1 MSTVSRPTG
10 TGLGLRVMMFN
21 ATFNNISVISWR
33 SVLLEE
39 ETRVPGENRR
49 PATSCWQT
57 LSHIMLYRRVHLVCG
72 IRTHYVSVDSIGSY
86 KSNYRTNT
94 TTTTPTGTETSN
106 LIYITGACNMNL
118 PPSSSFSYLLFIC
131 IFIKF
136 LYHLISFLCASWC
149 TWLLQGVKISIS
161 TDRNVDN
168 VFIPG

>member
-1 MSTVSRPTG
+1 
-10 TGLGLRVMMFN
+10 MMFN
-21 ATFNNISVISWR
+21 ATFNNISVLSWR

-49 PATSCWQT
+49 PATSRWQT
-57 LSHIMLYRRVHLVCG
+57 LSHIMLYRRVHLACG

-94 TTTTPTGTETSN
+94 TTTTPTGTGTSN
-106 LIYITGACNMNL
+106 LIYITGACNMKL

-136 LYHLISFLCASWC
+136 LYHLISFFCAWGC
-149 TWLLQGVKISIS
+149 TGLRLRVYLS
-161 TDRNVDN
+161 TS
-168 VFIPG
+168 GC